1 MKIYLSGPITGIE
14 NYKENFEAAEREA
27 RERLSDWEPEIFNPT
42 NIILPKDATHEDY
55 MKICM
60 QELAK
65 CDTIYMLNGW
75 QDSRSACREYGYALG
90 RQMAIFR
97 QPKPEKDKTFAE
109 RVMDKLKKIYEEDL
123 E

>member
-27 RERLSDWEPEIFNPT
+27 RERLSDWEPEIFNPA
-42 NIILPKDATHEDY
+42 NITLPDTATHEDY

-60 QELAK
+60 QKLAD

-75 QDSRSACREYGYALG
+75 QNSRGACREYGYALG
-90 RQMAIFR
+90 TRMAILR

-109 RVMDKLKKIYEEDL
+109 RLMDKLKKVYEEDN
-123 E
+123 